1 MSRTK
6 LYLCIPCFF
15 FAAGCLGSQYQ
26 APELSGLE
34 EVGRYPNSNDVCIA
48 LDANEV
54 TRRVT
59 RETSGLI
66 GCPTHETGAIKDRV
80 SEDFTQVGVID
91 GWTILHHDPV
101 IKSKKS
107 LEIPDYL
114 KGRTVMHYD
123 SFHKTQLTYY
133 TENGREWLW
142 YPGNR
147 AALMGHIKV
156 RANQIC
162 FAYPNSSI
170 NPATGVA
177 GPEWECAP
185 LERFTAGIIDS
196 VEGDIFNLSSGRI
209 PFVMPK
215 RRYSFDQLKSKLAGH

>member
-6 LYLCIPCFF
+6 LYLCISGLF

-34 EVGRYPNSNDVCIA
+34 EVGRYPNPNDVCIA

-59 RETSGLI
+59 KETSGLI

-80 SEDFTQVGVID
+80 SEDFTRVGVID
-91 GWTILHHDPV
+91 GWTILHNDLV
-101 IKSKKS
+101 IRSKKS
-107 LEIPDYL
+107 PEIPNYL
-114 KGRTVMHYD
+114 KGHTVMHYD

-142 YPGNR
+142 YPGNKV
-147 AALMGHIKV
+147 ALMGHIQVSAK
-156 RANQIC
+156 RIC
-162 FAYPNSSI
+162 FSYPNSSI

-177 GPEWECAP
+177 GPDWECQP
-185 LERFTAGIIDS
+185 LSSFKADIVDS
-196 VEGDIFNLSSGRI
+196 VAGDIFNLSSGRI
-209 PFVMPK
+209 PFVMHK
-215 RRYSFDQLKSKLAGH
+215 RRYSFDELKSKAVDH